1 MFSQYTPAPTRSPT
15 RESSG
20 AIDSI
25 ILAHRI
31 RILSS
36 LLPMLSPPARRR
48 LLLLTLVAIA
58 ATAAT
63 GCVKRRMTVR
73 SNPPGARVF
82 VDNQEIGVT
91 PVSTS
96 FVYYAPR
103 KIQLIKEGYE
113 TLSVMH
119 RFDAPWYEYPPL
131 DFFSENFSPSEIRDE
146 RVVDFQLI
154 PQQLVPNEILLE
166 RAEQLRGQ
174 AMQGHAVPLFTP
186 QVAPATIPAAPQPPT
201 PFPAMPAAGMAPSG
215 MAPPAFPP

>member
-1 MFSQYTPAPTRSPT
+1 M
-15 RESSG
+15 
-20 AIDSI
+20 
-25 ILAHRI
+25 H
-31 RILSS
+31 
-36 LLPMLSPPARRR
+36 PPPVRRN
-48 LLLLTLVAIA
+48 LILLTLVVAMA
-58 ATAAT
+58 VAAT

-113 TLSVMH
+113 TLTVMH

-131 DFFSENFSPSEIRDE
+131 DFISENFSPREIRDE

-154 PQQLVPNEILLE
+154 PQQLVPNEVLLE

-186 QVAPATIPAAPQPPT
+186 QVAPAAYPPAPPPPPGSSPPGNQPP
-201 PFPAMPAAGMAPSG
+201 PFPAVNNN
-215 MAPPAFPP
+215 